1 MRYSILAACVFVLAV
16 ATSVSAKPKPPV
28 TLTIHGRPSEVLA
41 NLSRELFAGG
51 CVVTTTS
58 PQIVTGKRKA
68 YMYTFLLA
76 ASDSASTTVSG
87 QCFVDAMNPEWPP
100 VNQTGNKHQR
110 DELAGFI
117 ERAAQPDTSA
127 TTPHP

>member
-1 MRYSILAACVFVLAV
+1 MRLLLVAACLFVAV
-16 ATSVSAKPKPPV
+16 SATPTAAKPKPPV
-28 TLTIHGRPSEVLA
+28 TLTIHGRPAEVLA

-58 PQIVTGKRKA
+58 PQIVSGKRKA

-76 ASDSASTTVSG
+76 AADSASTTVSG
-87 QCFVDAMNPEWPP
+87 QCFVDAINPEWPP

-117 ERAAQPDTSA
+117 EPAAQPDTST
-127 TTPHP
+127 TTPRP